1 MMWGMASSYVL
12 TFIGYNAGPGRSRQW
27 MNARGDPRGAET
39 EAIVDWIE
47 RIPITETRLYIL
59 RVLEN
64 LQVYRALIHN
74 KRTIE
79 LEADLARGNGSG

>member
-1 MMWGMASSYVL
+1 
-12 TFIGYNAGPGRSRQW
+12 
-27 MNARGDPRGAET
+27 MNQRGDPRGWQT

-47 RIPITETRLYIL
+47 RIPITETRLYVL

-64 LQVYRALIHN
+64 LQVYRTLLTN

-79 LEADLARGNGSG
+79 IEPDLARGDGAG